1 MSLLSDRARFR
12 KTIGGACLIGAPLA
26 LFAGTL
32 VHPGLSNSAPAL
44 LELIAR
50 HRDAW
55 YLTHILG
62 WVFVVLMIPAIFALM
77 HLLGE
82 RQAAFGNVGGT
93 LAVVGVIGFA
103 GIVTAY
109 GFVAWQMVSAGN
121 QAQMAMLF
129 QRLDQSPG
137 VWIPLKGMTAALVPG
152 LGCLAVGLMRA
163 RAVPLWMPPLFFI
176 GSVLLGLGMASA
188 HTGVILL
195 GTALM
200 SVGLG
205 SIGILVLRQSESEW
219 RHPGALES
227 PAATAVTI

>member
-1 MSLLSDRARFR
+1 MSLLSNSARFR
-12 KTIGGACLIGAPLA
+12 KTIGGACLLGAPLA

-32 VHPGLSNSAPAL
+32 AHPGLSNSAPAL
-44 LELIAR
+44 LELVAR

-62 WVFVVLMIPAIFALM
+62 WAFVVLMIPAIFALM
-77 HLLGE
+77 HLLGG
-82 RQAAFGNVGGT
+82 RQAAFGNVGGALT
-93 LAVVGVIGFA
+93 VVGVIGFA

-121 QAQMAMLF
+121 QAQMAALF
-129 QRLDQSPG
+129 QRLNQSPG

-163 RAVPLWMPPLFFI
+163 RAVPLWMPPMFFI
-176 GSVLLGLGMASA
+176 GAVLLGLGMASA
-188 HTGVILL
+188 HTSAILL
-195 GTALM
+195 GSALM

-205 SIGILVLRQSESEW
+205 SIGVLILRQPIGEW
-219 RHPGALES
+219 SHPGAIGR
-227 PAATAVTI
+227 ATATVVEI